1 MNATDTETLRD
12 KFQFLVEG
20 VLLILFGLIGTLGN
34 ISCIVIFSQK
44 SSIKCFH
51 YLMLWLAIF
60 DSLYILNSV
69 LLFGI
74 PTLYA
79 DIRGES
85 WYAHLVPMML
95 PLAQIGLTG
104 SIYLTVS
111 ISIERY
117 TTVVHP
123 FFKITHNWP
132 SSFYICPTVLFSIL
146 YNIPRFF
153 ELETRVVTCTAHL
166 ATIHNCTENSTE
178 HRVTATDLRQDVYYR
193 EIYIVYLNLI
203 IHGLIPLM
211 SLLFMN
217 ISVYRNL
224 NKYR

>member
-1 MNATDTETLRD
+1 
-12 KFQFLVEG
+12 
-20 VLLILFGLIGTLGN
+20 
-34 ISCIVIFSQK
+34 
-44 SSIKCFH
+44 
-51 YLMLWLAIF
+51 MLWLAIF

-123 FFKITHNWP
+123 FFKVNDWI
-132 SSFYICPTVLFSIL
+132 IL
-146 YNIPRFF
+146 I
-153 ELETRVVTCTAHL
+153 
-166 ATIHNCTENSTE
+166 
-178 HRVTATDLRQDVYYR
+178 
-193 EIYIVYLNLI
+193 IYISLTCLRLLI
-203 IHGLIPLM
+203 IGQVPSIFVLLYCFLFYTTFHA
-211 SLLFMN
+211 SL
-217 ISVYRNL
+217 S
-224 NKYR
+224 